1 MIRAIVTD
9 IEGTTSSIA
18 FVADTLFPYA
28 RARLRDYLAAH
39 PDEAER
45 VDVETL
51 ERWIDEDRKEPVLKR
66 IQGRIWRDGFI
77 SGALKGHIYPDAAE
91 ALRRWRERGLRLFVY
106 SSGSAE
112 AQRLLFG
119 HCEAGD
125 LTPLFEDHFDLS
137 IGSKLEPDSYRA
149 IAEKIGLAREEILF
163 LSDSPK
169 EIEAARA
176 AGLHVQLIDRVRGD
190 TFESIRH

>member
-1 MIRAIVTD
+1 MIRAILTD
-9 IEGTTSSIA
+9 IEGTTCSIS

-28 RARLRDYLAAH
+28 RARIRDYLAAH
-39 PDEAER
+39 PDEAEG
-45 VDVETL
+45 VPVETL
-51 ERWIDEDRKEPVLKR
+51 ERWIDEDRKDPVLKR
-66 IQGRIWRDGFI
+66 IQGRIWREGFT
-77 SGALKGHIYPDAAE
+77 SGALKGHIYPDALT

-106 SSGSAE
+106 SSGSVE

-125 LTPLFEDHFDLS
+125 LTPLFEGFFDLS
-137 IGSKLEPDSYRA
+137 AGSKLEPDSYRG
-149 IAEKIGLAREEILF
+149 IAETIGLPAADILF
-163 LSDSPK
+163 LSDNER